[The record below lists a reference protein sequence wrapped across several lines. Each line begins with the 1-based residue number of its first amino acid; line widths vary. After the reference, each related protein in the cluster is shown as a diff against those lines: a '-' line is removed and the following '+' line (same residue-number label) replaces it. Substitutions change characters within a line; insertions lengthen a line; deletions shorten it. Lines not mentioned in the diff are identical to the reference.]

1 MKNFIFFLVL
11 IIIPIIGFGQEVEFI
26 SVDNSE
32 LPENNIW
39 SIEVDRNGTKWIGT
53 ATSGLIRYK
62 NGKFQ
67 IYNDS
72 TSIFKGSY
80 ISPIFSDSNN
90 KLWVSA
96 SKPDA
101 LYCIE
106 NNKVTKIENE
116 ILKSL
121 GGVIAIIEN
130 ENGIIYFGGSS
141 GVVKFEN
148 NKWSKIKL
156 PIRGV
161 TVRTLAVSKSGQIAI
176 GHNTGL
182 LIGKEGEFK
191 VYEENENELQLSV
204 IRGLK
209 YINEDKLIIGYGGG
223 FGNGGFS
230 IKEGDKWTHYNRE
243 NARIAN
249 HMVRDIEVDMDG
261 IYWLATNEGLTYFK
275 EGKVD
280 TIFFREGRMKN
291 TIMDI
296 AIDEN
301 KVWIAT
307 NFGVI
312 QIKK

>member
-1 MKNFIFFLVL
+1 MKNSIFFLVF
-11 IIIPIIGFGQEVEFI
+11 IIIPIIGFGKEVEFI

-62 NGKFQ
+62 NGEFQ

-130 ENGIIYFGGSS
+130 ENGIIYFGGSN